1 MFHVNHTNMEVTVIP
16 TEQLRTLIIESVSIA
31 LKYHQPPTPGTTL
44 DVTPYGDFIWLKNT
58 CSGIP
63 ASTLRIKSAGGEIPG
78 VIKFGKR
85 VLYEKATVISWLRSQ
100 TKDTKLMTD
109 NACSQAATDEQIHQ
123 QLNKKGGAKND

>member
-1 MFHVNHTNMEVTVIP
+1 MEIIVIP

-31 LKYHQPPTPGTTL
+31 LKYHQPPTPGTTS
-44 DVTPYGDFIWLKNT
+44 DVSPYGDFIWLKNT

-85 VLYEKATVISWLRSQ
+85 VLYEKATVMAWLRSQ
-100 TKDTKLMTD
+100 THCTKLTPD
-109 NACSQAATDEQIHQ
+109 NTCAQAATDEQIHQ
-123 QLNKKGGAKND
+123 RLNKKGGAKND